1 MRVLIGA
8 AIGFFGIGVVAAQA
22 LTVDDIIKLKRAG
35 VADSTIEMLIKHRG
49 DSRSAGL
56 WKQDGWIVH
65 STPTRE
71 PGEDADAHHSLD
83 TFYIYPRAFFG
94 RR

>member
-8 AIGFFGIGVVAAQA
+8 AIVLFLIGVVAAQA

-35 VADSTIEMLIKHRG
+35 VADSTIDLLIKRGG
-49 DSRSAGL
+49 DSRSAGV
-56 WKQDGWIVH
+56 WRQDGWIVH
-65 STPTRE
+65 STPARE
-71 PGEDADAHHSLD
+71 LGEDADAGYQADS
-83 TFYIYPRAFFG
+83 FYIYPRVFFG